1 MADKNFKERFPSVTM
16 WDMFCQGPQLFILLR
31 QSLLTKCGR
40 SELLY
45 PIKENTQKM
54 LKNE

>member
-16 WDMFCQGPQLFILLR
+16 WDMFCQGPQLFMLLR